1 MDHGLI
7 YTTDQIDHHL
17 VVLEYEKNE
26 TQNNI
31 TPTYRKSN
39 WKIIEI
45 YEKYIPLTHTHDV
58 TMLSR

>member
-7 YTTDQIDHHL
+7 YTTDQIDHNL

-39 WKIIEI
+39 WKILEI
-45 YEKYIPLTHTHDV
+45 YEK
-58 TMLSR
+58 